1 MGTTYREIPCLRRG
15 ITKQIGGAVLHSDW
29 WYFSLNSQVLDAP
42 FSVFPELDVFCN
54 RGELGGERE
63 GNEDQPEATQVK
75 VDPLTELVFRRSIF
89 FATEEF
95 VGGGA
100 CWFTSTLCLI
110 REDGLTFRRAKEFT
124 PLVAGLIYMQRLLFF
139 EYTLPY
145 RTYARVGYE
154 RRPKRNHL
162 DQLDL
167 IRLHY
172 RVP

>member
-1 MGTTYREIPCLRRG
+1 VPCSIL
-15 ITKQIGGAVLHSDW
+15 IGGISRLIARSSTPPFR
-29 WYFSLNSQVLDAP
+29 YFP
-42 FSVFPELDVFCN
+42 SVCHILPLARARVRYAPELDVFCN

-95 VGGGA
+95 VGDGA

-139 EYTLPY
+139 EYALPY

-162 DQLDL
+162 DRLDL
-167 IRLHY
+167 IRLRY